1 LAHICTVANPLPF
14 TVSTALW
21 VALGGAIGSVLRFAV
36 SAALRTKP
44 ALAGFPWG
52 TLGVNVTGSLAIGA
66 IAGLVAGGSNISA
79 PMRAFVMVGI
89 LGGYTTFSTFA
100 LEGVEL
106 LHWDSPYKAVIYA
119 AASVIL
125 SISAATL
132 GFAMARG

>member
-1 LAHICTVANPLPF
+1 
-14 TVSTALW
+14 
-21 VALGGAIGSVLRFAV
+21 
-36 SAALRTKP
+36 
-44 ALAGFPWG
+44 
-52 TLGVNVTGSLAIGA
+52 
-66 IAGLVAGGSNISA
+66 
-79 PMRAFVMVGI
+79 MVGI